1 MSSSE
6 EKDLLLSQW
15 VDGEL
20 PADQADQVLA
30 DALDNVELR
39 EQLKA
44 MLRLR
49 QVLGR
54 WTRQEPPQN
63 IALDATA
70 HLPGSSK
77 IAIKHVTDGNH
88 PFGSF
93 RTLSG
98 LAAAAILGGVLVAG
112 GFFLEGLYRAA
123 SSPVTVAV
131 RPVTVVTPE
140 QRQEI
145 ARAFALHESV
155 SGPLSWYASDD
166 ATILVAPAKKG
177 ETLRKPIAVVL
188 RFARDASCAV
198 GSVVPPKT
206 YIIVCRN
213 DAPETIEL
221 PELPA
226 SIIAKKLRLRLVSTE
241 INGQISLQYALATNG
256 SGDPE
261 DGAALVGRRCI
272 GDNQTTLG
280 QLAFNNCL
288 VNVDAGAWV
297 LGNNTM

>member
-20 PADQADQVLA
+20 PADQADRVLA
-30 DALDNVELR
+30 DALDNEEQR

-54 WTRQEPPQN
+54 WKRQEPPKN

-70 HLPGSSK
+70 HLPGSSE
-77 IAIKHVTDGNH
+77 IAIEHLGGGNH
-88 PFGSF
+88 PSGSF
-93 RTLSG
+93 RPLSG

-112 GFFLEGLYRAA
+112 GFFLGGWYRTAP
-123 SSPVTVAV
+123 SPATVAV
-131 RPVTVVTPE
+131 RPVVTVVTPE

-188 RFARDASCAV
+188 RFAQDASCGV
-198 GSVVPPKT
+198 LSLVPPKT

-221 PELPA
+221 PA
-226 SIIAKKLRLRLVSTE
+226 SSIAKKLRLRLVSTE

-261 DGAALVGRRCI
+261 DGAALVGRRCV
-272 GDNQTTLG
+272 GDHQTLLG

-288 VNVDAGAWV
+288 VNVDAGAWI